1 MIGPQFSDTNSTDES
16 DDEEDN
22 GVYNGDTDSQDEI
35 DADDLSSSAE
45 PETMESHSFEK
56 EIAQSLLDLSN
67 IGRVSSAA
75 PREVVES
82 KATDSATKM
91 NHSQS
96 RTERPNGFRLP
107 VTVVDDN
114 SSSQESCNVE
124 APMDLSCRGKTSSES
139 DGDAKRFKLDKN
151 TYIRS
156 FGVVSEAQKWEPEEE
171 FMVTGCLNLKKV
183 PNDNNNVKGGSS
195 SSSNPI
201 NGFLRVNGA
210 VMNPPDVKPEVRTL
224 NLNNNI
230 CEKSSSPY
238 DFQLAKR
245 KREPSTSSN
254 CSESMSFAH
263 SPKQQKSSG
272 LQLSSMTAGQ
282 APPKPQRLHQPW
294 LSPEEPKCSAEVI
307 IKQDVD
313 SLRRSPSVDSYEQK
327 VLDSC
332 DLNREPGLLATVEPQ
347 RPVPPLSPSAKLF
360 PGLAGLKPQA
370 EFREPSGP
378 QALVK

>member
-1 MIGPQFSDTNSTDES
+1 MIGPQFSDGNSTDES

-35 DADDLSSSAE
+35 DADDMSSSAE
-45 PETMESHSFEK
+45 PENTESHSFEK

-75 PREVVES
+75 PREEP
-82 KATDSATKM
+82 KPIDSTLKM
-91 NHSQS
+91 THPQS
-96 RTERPNGFRLP
+96 RADRPNGFRLP
-107 VTVVDDN
+107 VVDES
-114 SSSQESCNVE
+114 SSSQESCNAEV
-124 APMDLSCRGKTSSES
+124 PIDLSCRSKTSNEVNS
-139 DGDAKRFKLDKN
+139 DEKRFKLDKN
-151 TYIRS
+151 MYIRS

-183 PNDNNNVKGGSS
+183 PNDNNAKSGSS
-195 SSSNPI
+195 STNHTSSFLRI
-201 NGFLRVNGA
+201 NGT

-224 NLNNNI
+224 NISSNI
-230 CEKSSSPY
+230 RETTPSPY
-238 DFQLAKR
+238 EFQLGKR

-254 CSESMSFAH
+254 CSEPMSFSH

-272 LQLSSMTAGQ
+272 LPLPLMNSGQ
-282 APPKPQRLHQPW
+282 TPLKPQKLHQPW
-294 LSPEEPKCSAEVI
+294 LSPEESKFSAEVV

-313 SLRRSPSVDSYEQK
+313 SLRRSPSVDNYEQK

-332 DLNREPGLLATVEPQ
+332 DLNREPGLLTTVEPQ
-347 RPVPPLSPSAKLF
+347 RPAPPLSPNAKVF
-360 PGLAGLKPQA
+360 PTLVGLKPQA